1 MRGMRRWLPGD
12 GLGWLLLV
20 FGAISL
26 GNAAWMLAAPLLW
39 YHELPAGVP
48 DFGPF
53 NPHFVRDI
61 GCAFATVGVALVW
74 AALAP
79 RRRFALV
86 AVASLFYVA
95 HAVLHVFDTLRAA
108 VEPAHWLLD
117 LPGVYLPAIVLL
129 WATAIARK
137 REGVEHATRAD

>member
-1 MRGMRRWLPGD
+1 MRRWLPRD

-20 FGAISL
+20 FGLSSL
-26 GNAAWMLAAPLLW
+26 GNAVWMLVDPLHW
-39 YHELPAGVP
+39 YHELPAEVP

-61 GCAFATVGVALVW
+61 GCAFATVGVALTW

-86 AVASLFYVA
+86 AVGTFFYVA
-95 HAVLHVFDTLRAA
+95 HAVLHVFDMLREA
-108 VEPAHWLLD
+108 VEPGHWWLD
-117 LPGVYLPAIVLL
+117 FPGVYLPAIVLL
-129 WATAIARK
+129 VAALIARR
-137 REGVEHATRAD
+137 REGVEDAPRAD

>member
-1 MRGMRRWLPGD
+1 MSRWLPPD
-12 GLGWLLLV
+12 GLGRLLLLL
-20 FGAISL
+20 GLLSL
-26 GNAAWMLAAPLLW
+26 GNAVWMLVGPLHW

-61 GCAFATVGVALVW
+61 GCAYATIGVALGW

-86 AVASLFYVA
+86 AVSAVFYLA
-95 HAVLHVFDTLRAA
+95 HAALHVFDTLRAA
-108 VEPAHWLLD
+108 VELDHVLLD
-117 LPGVYLPAIVLL
+117 FPGVYLPAIVLL
-129 WATAIARK
+129 RAAMIARR
-137 REGVEHATRAD
+137 REGVEYATRAD